1 MRNIKKPVAVSWVFR
16 FGALGLG
23 ALAMLHLAGST
34 AAQQTTETL
43 FNVFP
48 DASSVDPGPKELARL
63 AGAIQQAK
71 VPRECP
77 LGELT
82 IYTPKGDKIFQGALS
97 GARRDAVLAALERL
111 GLDVAGRLFVNE
123 VQGSAGKFDVGYSP
137 ARDDKPPTLTTTSQP
152 KKGSKVKAGQT
163 INVTMVARD
172 DADRLQTGIESI
184 RLTAESDGGREVA
197 PTPMHYGPC
206 SDPREKRVVATYVV
220 PDNPPPVL
228 RLRACAW
235 DHANNQDCD
244 VAEFPT
250 QETWAGSYRLERD
263 ELRGP
268 CSAVTSEAKFTIQVA
283 GDGGVSG
290 NGTMH
295 HSSWTCA
302 GGFRAPAT
310 DGALSIGGKKQGG
323 IFTLFLKDV
332 PDMTYT
338 PRLPIG
344 QWIVPV
350 GQGITGEATVAQFP
364 GVIFR
369 VKLDCQTCGQP

>member
-1 MRNIKKPVAVSWVFR
+1 MRNIKKLVAVLCVFK

-34 AAQQTTETL
+34 AAQQMTETL

-48 DASSVDPGPKELARL
+48 DADSVEPAPKELARL
-63 AGAIQQAK
+63 AGAIRQAK

-82 IYTPKGDKIFQGALS
+82 IYTPKGNDTFQQALS
-97 GARRDAVLAALERL
+97 DARRDAVLAALERL
-111 GLDVAGRLFVNE
+111 GLGVAGRLFVNE
-123 VQGSAGKFDVGYSP
+123 VQGSAGKFDVGYSG

-163 INVTMVARD
+163 ITVTMVARD
-172 DADRLQTGIESI
+172 DADHLQTGIESI
-184 RLTAESDGGREVA
+184 RLIPLSDGGRDVA
-197 PTPMHYGPC
+197 PTPMRYGPC

-283 GDGGVSG
+283 GDGEVSG

-295 HSSWTCA
+295 HSSWTCV

-310 DGALSIGGKKQGG
+310 DGALSIGGKKQKG

>member
-1 MRNIKKPVAVSWVFR
+1 MRKTEKPVAVLCAFK
-16 FGALGLG
+16 FGAVGLG
-23 ALAMLHLAGST
+23 ALTMLHLAGST

-48 DASSVDPGPKELARL
+48 DASSVEPAPKELARL
-63 AGAIQQAK
+63 AGAIRQAK

-82 IYTPKGDKIFQGALS
+82 IYTPKGDKIFQEALS
-97 GARRDAVLAALERL
+97 GARRDALLAALERL
-111 GLDVAGRLFVNE
+111 GLGVAGRIFVKA
-123 VQGSAGKFDVGYSP
+123 VQGSAGNFDVGYTA
-137 ARDDKPPTLTTTSQP
+137 ARDDKPPTLITTSQP
-152 KKGSKVKAGQT
+152 KKGSKVRPKQQ
-163 INVTMVARD
+163 IVVTMVARD

-184 RLTAESDGGREVA
+184 RLIAESAGGRDVA
-197 PTPMHYGPC
+197 PTPMRYGPC
-206 SDPREKRVVATYVV
+206 SDPREKRVVATYEV
-220 PDNPPPVL
+220 PDNPPPII
-228 RLRACAW
+228 RLRTIASDFAGNV
-235 DHANNQDCD
+235 DTDLG
-244 VAEFPT
+244 EFPT

-263 ELRGP
+263 ALRGP
-268 CSAVTSEAKFTIQVA
+268 CSAITSEAKFTIQVA
-283 GDGGVSG
+283 DDGEASG
-290 NGTMH
+290 NGTLH
-295 HSSWTCA
+295 HSGWTCD

-323 IFTLFLKDV
+323 TFTLFLKDV

-350 GQGITGEATVAQFP
+350 GQGVTGEATVAQFP